1 MQNKNNSVTTAVVIL
16 NWNGRAL
23 LEEFMP
29 KVVKNTPLHLADI
42 IVADN
47 ASSDDSTD
55 FLRNNYPVVGI
66 IQLDENYGFAGGYNR
81 ALAQLSHQYVVLLNS
96 DVAPAPNWLEPLI
109 QFMENHPQAAACVP
123 KIKDYRSPQYFEYAG
138 AAGGMIDWLGY
149 PFCRGRIMNVLE
161 QDRGQYDTTES
172 IFWGSGAAL
181 MVRNQLYQEV
191 GGLDEDFFAHMEEI
205 DLCWR
210 LKNRGYGIFQIPE
223 STIYHLG
230 GGTLSQQNH
239 RKTYLNF
246 RNNLFMMVK
255 NLPTRWWPLILMI
268 RLKLDGVA
276 ALHFVAKGEFK
287 FFGAVV
293 KAHVHFYR
301 ELGRFVK
308 KRRMLQPMV
317 RVKKHPEIYSK
328 SIIWSFF
335 VQKKR
340 TYSQL

>member
-55 FLRNNYPVVGI
+55 FLRNNYPEVGI

-293 KAHVHFYR
+293 KAHIHFYR
-301 ELGRFVK
+301 EVNKFIK
-308 KRRMLQPMV
+308 KRKMLQPMI
-317 RVKKHPEIYSK
+317 RVKEHPEIYPK

-335 VQKKR
+335 IQKKR
-340 TYSQL
+340 TFSQL